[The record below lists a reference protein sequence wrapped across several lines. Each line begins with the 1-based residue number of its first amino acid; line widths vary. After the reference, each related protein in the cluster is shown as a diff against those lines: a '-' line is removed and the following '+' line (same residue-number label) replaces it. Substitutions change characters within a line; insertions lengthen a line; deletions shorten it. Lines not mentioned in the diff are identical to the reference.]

1 MSVFKMPVP
10 VKITGRTSTISNAFV
25 SSIVPVIEPTP
36 EEVIE
41 ALQTLEMTDD
51 NIECIYCGSRYSEW
65 DHLNPLVKDG
75 EPTGYISEI
84 ANLVPACGK
93 CNQSK
98 GNKNWKTWMQS
109 SAKLS
114 PKTKGVQDLERRIR
128 LLEQYERLHKVRYFN
143 FSEIS
148 GELWEVHQNNKK
160 LLFNL
165 MRNSQD
171 NAEKIKV
178 KIEKFLHNQNAN

>member
-1 MSVFKMPVP
+1 M
-10 VKITGRTSTISNAFV
+10 KITGRTSTISNAFV
-25 SSIVPVIEPTP
+25 NSIVPVIKPTS
-36 EEVIE
+36 EEITE
-41 ALQTLEMTDD
+41 SLKILEMTP
-51 NIECIYCGSRYSEW
+51 NSIECIYCGSTCSEW
-65 DHLNPLVKDG
+65 DHLNPLVKNG

-128 LLEQYERLHKVRYFN
+128 LLEKYESYKKARCFN

-148 GELWEVHQNNKK
+148 EELWKAHQNNKK

-171 NAEKIKV
+171 NAEKIKIQ
-178 KIEKFLHNQNAN
+178 IENLLKNQHSNCSP